1 MKYLGR
7 GIDRGGVDQG
17 VDCDSFRDA
26 FGTLGA

>member
-17 VDCDSFRDA
+17 LCCDNFRDA
-26 FGTLGA
+26 VGKLGA